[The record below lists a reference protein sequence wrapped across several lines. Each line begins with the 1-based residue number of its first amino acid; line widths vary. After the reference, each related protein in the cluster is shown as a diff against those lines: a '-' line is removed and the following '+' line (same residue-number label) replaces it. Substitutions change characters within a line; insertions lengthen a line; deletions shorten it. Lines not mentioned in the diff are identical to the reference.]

1 MNNEPLQ
8 VALRVTQTLDELG
21 VPYLIGGSLASTL
34 YGEPR
39 ATMDADI
46 IADLQQQHVEPFV
59 RALTAEF
66 YVDADSIREAIRNQR
81 SFNLIHYA
89 TTFKV
94 DVFVR
99 KRRPFDDAQFAR
111 RKMQLLLRDPER
123 NAQFAS
129 PEDSILAKLEWYR
142 LGGEVSDRQ
151 WRDILAMLKTQGNR
165 LDRAYL
171 EHMAQ
176 QLNVADLLARAF
188 QETGQV
194 SNE

>member
-8 VALRVTQTLDELG
+8 VALRVTQTLDDLG

-46 IADLQQQHVEPFV
+46 IADLQLKHVEPFV
-59 RALTAEF
+59 SALSAEF
-66 YVDADSIREAIRNQR
+66 YVDADSIRDAIQHQR

-94 DVFVR
+94 DMFVR

-111 RKMQLLLRDPER
+111 RKPEILLRDPER
-123 NAQFAS
+123 TANVAS

-142 LGGEVSDRQ
+142 DGGQVSDRQ
-151 WRDILAMLKTQGNR
+151 WRDILGMLKTQGQR

-171 EHMAQ
+171 ENMAQ

-188 QETGQV
+188 QDAGD
-194 SNE
+194 

>member
-46 IADLQQQHVEPFV
+46 IADLQQQHIEPFV

-66 YVDADSIREAIRNQR
+66 YMDADSIREAIRNQR

-111 RKMQLLLRDPER
+111 RKTEVLLRDPER
-123 NAQFAS
+123 TAQFAS

-142 LGGEVSDRQ
+142 MGGEVSDRQ
-151 WRDILAMLKTQGNR
+151 WRDILGMLKTQGNR

-171 EHMAQ
+171 ERTAE
-176 QLNVADLLARAF
+176 QLGVQDLLARAF
-188 QETGQV
+188 QSVGE
-194 SNE
+194 

>member
-21 VPYLIGGSLASTL
+21 VPYLIGGSLASAL

-46 IADLQQQHVEPFV
+46 IADLKIQNVEPIV
-59 RALTAEF
+59 RALSSEF
-66 YVDADSIREAIRNQR
+66 YVDADSIRDAIRNQR

-99 KRRPFDDAQFAR
+99 KHRTFDDAQFSR
-111 RKMQLLLRDPER
+111 RIKQILVRDPER
-123 NAQFAS
+123 AAHVAS

-151 WRDILAMLKTQGNR
+151 WRDILGMLKTQR
-165 LDRAYL
+165 ETLDHEYMER
-171 EHMAQ
+171 MAQ
-176 QLNVADLLARAF
+176 QLHVSDLLARAW
-188 QETGQV
+188 QDAE
-194 SNE
+194 